1 MYFLSQNERLLNKPS
16 IYNKKI
22 ELNNG
27 NKSENTDTNSIFTCR
42 LRPLADEYKDGG
54 NLAGTQNILISSQ
67 LVKLLNLS
75 TKICGMKIYI
85 TMDNIIEFCKA
96 V

>member
-16 IYNKKI
+16 IHNKKSA
-22 ELNNG
+22 LNKG

-54 NLAGTQNILISSQ
+54 NPAGTQNILIGPQ
-67 LVKLLNLS
+67 LVKLLNLG
-75 TKICGMKIYI
+75 TKRYRMKIYI